1 MTSRALPRWLPL
13 RQLVE
18 WNSNS
23 TQFPDGPTKHILAE
37 LHSGQIIH
45 FGLRVHDQV
54 EEAVARRAGYTTVPS
69 ENWIPFDL
77 DCDSILTMWRYAGEE
92 LPEEDYRSIAVPIQH
107 FLDGLRYL
115 DGPEPLDSAH
125 YNFLLE
131 ADQNRQLAIAAYP
144 WLLDALCDRFFY
156 SDTYPLMPLLQAID
170 AGKEL
175 DRILAEILNTHSSAI
190 RCLHTL
196 PREIFAGFNRQPWLP
211 HDASICTFLE
221 FMAPIAQTVQHLPRA
236 KLPKSLDQWW
246 LLRDIVLLIQRIY
259 GDPFQS
265 RIAAKTY
272 LRGVDASTL
281 TEHWDE
287 PDQGSLG
294 NL

>member
-45 FGLRVHDQV
+45 CGLRVHDHV
-54 EEAVARRAGYTTVPS
+54 EAAVARRVGYTIVPS

-77 DCDSILTMWRYAGEE
+77 DCDSILTMWRYAGED
-92 LPEEDYRSIAVPIQH
+92 LPEEHYRSIAVPIQH
-107 FLDGLRYL
+107 FLDHLQY
-115 DGPEPLDSAH
+115 PEGQPRDSAQF
-125 YNFLLE
+125 NFLLE
-131 ADQNRQLAIAAYP
+131 ANRNRQQAINAYP
-144 WLLDALCDRFFY
+144 WLLDVLVDRFY
-156 SDTYPLMPLLQAID
+156 SSENYSLTPVLQAID
-170 AGKEL
+170 TGQEL
-175 DRILAEILNTHSSAI
+175 NQKLAEILNTSPFSI
-190 RCLHTL
+190 RRLHAA
-196 PREIFAGFNRQPWLP
+196 PREIFTGFNRQPWLP
-211 HDASICTFLE
+211 HNASICTFLE
-221 FMAPIAQTVQHLPRA
+221 FMAPIAQTMQHLPPS
-236 KLPKSLDQWW
+236 KLPKSLDQWC
-246 LLRDIVLLIQRIY
+246 LMRDIALLIQRIY